1 MKKIMLTMAI
11 LLCAVAVNAKT
22 LIASY
27 SYTNNMESI
36 VTALKSQNQSQPA
49 TISNTMKL
57 RAIII
62 FNYGRTVPV
71 NSSGLK
77 VIDFDV
83 IGAARK

>member
-22 LIASY
+22 LIAYY

-49 TISNTMKL
+49 TI
-57 RAIII
+57 
-62 FNYGRTVPV
+62 
-71 NSSGLK
+71 
-77 VIDFDV
+77 
-83 IGAARK
+83 

>member
-22 LIASY
+22 LIAYY

-62 FNYGRTVPV
+62 
-71 NSSGLK
+71 S
-77 VIDFDV
+77 
-83 IGAARK
+83 